1 MAKIM
6 KIVKWLRLDKINTY
20 FHRPTRIPGNSVEFS
35 ESDTQA
41 DKEFYQHFQ
50 NGLQIY
56 PETARYD

>member
-1 MAKIM
+1 M
-6 KIVKWLRLDKINTY
+6 KIVKWLRLDKIN
-20 FHRPTRIPGNSVEFS
+20 RPTRIPGNSVEFS

-50 NGLQIY
+50 NELQIY

>member
-1 MAKIM
+1 MAPLGQNQHI
-6 KIVKWLRLDKINTY
+6 
-20 FHRPTRIPGNSVEFS
+20 FHRLTRIPGNSVEFS